1 MKMLD
6 TIKTPLQAQ
15 WQSSSLAVR
24 WRALPPRDRMALV
37 GLGLFLGLVLLYLL
51 LWLPA
56 ERRLSSAREYFE
68 AQRGLHTYLQRHA
81 PQARTLQ
88 SRPQATQVEPE
99 RLQGLVTATAAEQ
112 GLAVERIDSDA
123 PGAVQVSL
131 QPAAFPSLLRWFG
144 VLEGQ
149 GVLIEE
155 AGLDRGE
162 DGRVAARVSLKVDG

>member
-6 TIKTPLQAQ
+6 AIKTPLQTQ
-15 WQSSSLAVR
+15 WQASSLALR
-24 WRALPPRDRMALV
+24 WRALPPRDRMALI

-56 ERRLSSAREYFE
+56 ERRLTGAREYFE
-68 AQRGLHTYLQRHA
+68 AQRGLHAYLQRHA

-88 SRPQATQVEPE
+88 SRPQTQVEPE

-123 PGAVQVSL
+123 PGAVQVNL

-149 GVLIEE
+149 GVRIEE
-155 AGLDRGE
+155 AGLDRSE
-162 DGRVAARVSLKVDG
+162 DGRVAARVSLKVGS

>member
-6 TIKTPLQAQ
+6 TFKAPLQAQ
-15 WQSSSLAVR
+15 WQTSSLGVR
-24 WRALPPRDRMALV
+24 WRAMPARDRMALL
-37 GLGLFLGLVLLYLL
+37 GLGVFLGLVLLYLL

-56 ERRLSSAREYFE
+56 ERRLVSAREYFE
-68 AQRGLHTYLQRHA
+68 TQRGLHAYLQRHA
-81 PQARTLQ
+81 PEARLVQ
-88 SRPQATQVEPE
+88 SQPQSQVEPD

-123 PGAVQVSL
+123 PGTVQVNL

-149 GVLIEE
+149 GVRIGE
-155 AGLDRGE
+155 AAMDRNE
-162 DGRVAARVSLKVDG
+162 DGRVTARVSLKVGS